1 MKKKSLKQTNK
12 LDDKKIA
19 QEDGKKML
27 AKSQHIYIYIYRG
40 KTKRLKDYTRFKY
53 NQ

>member
-19 QEDGKKML
+19 QEDGKKIL
-27 AKSQHIYIYIYRG
+27 AKSQHIYIYIYI
-40 KTKRLKDYTRFKY
+40 
-53 NQ
+53 